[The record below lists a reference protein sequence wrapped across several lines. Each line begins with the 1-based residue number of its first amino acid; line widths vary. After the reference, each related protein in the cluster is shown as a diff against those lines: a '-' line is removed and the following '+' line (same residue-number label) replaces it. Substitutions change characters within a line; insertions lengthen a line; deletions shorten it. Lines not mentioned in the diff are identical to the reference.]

1 MRRRDL
7 IKIIAGSAAAWPLA
21 AQAQQSAMPVVGFLS
36 GASLGTM
43 HEYVAEFKRGLADTG
58 FTEGRNV
65 VIEYRWAE
73 GHNDHL
79 PTLAADL
86 VRRGVTVI
94 VAFASTPAA
103 LAMQLKQSRSFSL
116 LVLILSKLVLSKVLH
131 GRAVTSQ
138 ASQLLT

>member
-1 MRRRDL
+1 
-7 IKIIAGSAAAWPLA
+7 
-21 AQAQQSAMPVVGFLS
+21 MPVVGFLS

-73 GHNDHL
+73 GHNDQL

-103 LAMQLKQSRSFSL
+103 LASKLQLKQSRSFSL
-116 LVLILSKLVLSKVLH
+116 LVLILSKLDLSKVLH
-131 GRAVTSQ
+131 GQAVTSQ